1 MSSNILR
8 AKFSNNRR
16 CSKFQ
21 SSNSIINSGDP
32 DTEGNS
38 RRNREAIKID
48 IRRGRRNAQ
57 RNGRILVNLT
67 IDVRRK
73 F

>member
-8 AKFSNNRR
+8 VKFSDNRR

-21 SSNSIINSGDP
+21 CSNLIINSGDP